1 MYLHGCLPTVMEFWA
16 GYQYF
21 KDPVSPNVGGPSY
34 FCTNGQQSKHLYAL
48 KRLRNIHFG
57 MAVSTDKTCKSD
69 KNSRRNL
76 VFRQGFIIQ
85 SAIAVNAPGPHSTR
99 TVTACWAKRHV
110 FLLIK
115 TYKTVSHPAKMSIF
129 TVSHYAT
136 LWINSH
142 FGA

>member
-21 KDPVSPNVGGPSY
+21 KDPVSPIVGDRLSFAP
-34 FCTNGQQSKHLYAL
+34 TDSKAHHLYAL
-48 KRLRNIHFG
+48 KRLPNIHFG
-57 MAVSTDKTCKSD
+57 MVVSTDKTCKGD

-110 FLLIK
+110 FVLIK

-129 TVSHYAT
+129 TVSHYAS